1 MYYVIAKNSE
11 NKKTYVSTFKEKR
24 EAVSNIAFRFK
35 KKLNSL
41 NSSKHDIKNVETC
54 WDCDEIYEELLDQNY
69 DQLSESKKVKIMYDL
84 FNYEQETYAR
94 QDISWQIIF
103 ANRGPDSDLY
113 DFVLDS
119 RYKFECNIPESRPSN
134 NIVLPN
140 AARILFEDIGVEYDL
155 HIEKGV
161 DRSCIYKIKKN
172 ENGDGFERDCDIHCS
187 HDVQF
192 EFPDWKSYL
201 ESVMCKTLIELHHLK
216 ITFNENDVEDMFSKI
231 IGMRFSTIAMVE
243 KWIFEKLQAT
253 KKSLPNF
260 VLQESEIN
268 DEILF
273 GDADVDFVLDGT
285 FGKGVFKKHY
295 SDFSISYLK
304 TNDHQMFITD
314 AHWN

>member
-119 RYKFECNIPESRPSN
+119 R
-134 NIVLPN
+134 
-140 AARILFEDIGVEYDL
+140 
-155 HIEKGV
+155 
-161 DRSCIYKIKKN
+161 
-172 ENGDGFERDCDIHCS
+172 
-187 HDVQF
+187 
-192 EFPDWKSYL
+192 
-201 ESVMCKTLIELHHLK
+201 MCKTLIEMHHLK

>member
-24 EAVSNIAFRFK
+24 EAVSNSGFRFK

-172 ENGDGFERDCDIHCS
+172 ENGDGFER
-187 HDVQF
+187 
-192 EFPDWKSYL
+192 
-201 ESVMCKTLIELHHLK
+201 HLK

>member
-54 WDCDEIYEELLDQNY
+54 WDCDEIYEQLLDQNY

-119 RYKFECNIPESRPSN
+119 RFQN
-134 NIVLPN
+134 
-140 AARILFEDIGVEYDL
+140 
-155 HIEKGV
+155 
-161 DRSCIYKIKKN
+161 
-172 ENGDGFERDCDIHCS
+172 
-187 HDVQF
+187 Q
-192 EFPDWKSYL
+192 
-201 ESVMCKTLIELHHLK
+201 
-216 ITFNENDVEDMFSKI
+216 
-231 IGMRFSTIAMVE
+231 
-243 KWIFEKLQAT
+243 
-253 KKSLPNF
+253 
-260 VLQESEIN
+260 
-268 DEILF
+268 
-273 GDADVDFVLDGT
+273 
-285 FGKGVFKKHY
+285 
-295 SDFSISYLK
+295 
-304 TNDHQMFITD
+304 DHQII
-314 AHWN
+314 

>member
-11 NKKTYVSTFKEKR
+11 NKKTYVSKFKEKR

-155 HIEKGV
+155 RIEKGV

-172 ENGDGFERDCDIHCS
+172 ENGDGFERDCNIHCS
-187 HDVQF
+187 HDVHF
-192 EFPDWKSYL
+192 EYPDWKAYL
-201 ESVMCKTLIELHHLK
+201 ESVMCKTLIEMHHLK
-216 ITFNENDVEDMFSKI
+216 ISFNENDVEDMFSRI
-231 IGMRFSTIAMVE
+231 IGMRFSTIAMIE
-243 KWIFEKLQAT
+243 KWIFEKLQVT

-273 GDADVDFVLDGT
+273 GNADVDFVLDGT
-285 FGKGVFKKHY
+285 FGKGVLKKQHY
-295 SDFSISYLK
+295 DFSISYLK